1 MKKLLIR
8 GGNVL
13 KGEVTIGGAK
23 NAAVA
28 LLPGAM
34 FATSPCIIENVP
46 AIADIQ
52 ALKTYDPL
60 YSLELAEHIQS
71 LFDEHMPFV
80 PLCFDTTTVYLRGNF
95 ASGVECSTQDIFYNI
110 ERWQNPK

>member
-1 MKKLLIR
+1 MPGHAGKDGIAER
-8 GGNVL
+8 GGAA
-13 KGEVTIGGAK
+13 GAA
-23 NAAVA
+23 NDLASSVDVR
-28 LLPGAM
+28 
-34 FATSPCIIENVP
+34 S